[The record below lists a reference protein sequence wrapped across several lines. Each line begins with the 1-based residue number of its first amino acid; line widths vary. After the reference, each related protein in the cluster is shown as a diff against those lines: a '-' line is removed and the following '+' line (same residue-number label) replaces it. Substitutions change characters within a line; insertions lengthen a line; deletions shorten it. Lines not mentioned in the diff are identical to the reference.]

1 MHFSV
6 LSVVHQVIRTLVA
19 SMLQHKFTKVRNMK
33 NLHIEHPEDTILTGD
48 LSVLNAF
55 QSDNHYSVKIDGSPA
70 IVWGTDPENGKF
82 FVGTKSVFNKRTPKI
97 NYSIQDIERNHP
109 DFELNSILI
118 RCFNCLPRIGV
129 EGRVFQGDFIG
140 YGGYRDYKPNAIS
153 YTFAEVQ
160 NVGVVVAPH
169 TEYKGT
175 TLKDM
180 NAEPLIEKLDPTMF
194 VQPNAWL
201 GERGATMDIDL
212 MIGFARQIATLV
224 EFATPSEAK
233 QLKQDLN
240 AYIKDGDEIVA
251 EEFANYQLV
260 RLWLLVESIK
270 TEFMELMRDDFDA
283 ECFIGNQYISGEG
296 YVMAGDHGVFKL
308 VVREVFSY
316 YNFNIIRS

>member
-1 MHFSV
+1 MSLLH
-6 LSVVHQVIRTLVA
+6 LSETHQVIRTLA
-19 SMLQHKFTKVRNMK
+19 QSTQTLSLRNMK
-33 NLHIEHPEDTILTGD
+33 NLHLEHPEDTILTGD
-48 LSVLNAF
+48 LSVLDAF

-82 FVGTKSVFNKRTPKI
+82 FVGTKSVFNKRTPKV
-97 NYSIQDIERNHP
+97 NYSIQDIERNYP

-118 RCFNCLPRIGV
+118 RCFNCLPRIGF

-140 YGGYRDYKPNAIS
+140 FGGYRDYKPNAIS

-212 MIGFARQIATLV
+212 MIGFARQMATLV

-296 YVMAGDHGVFKL
+296 YVMAGRHGTYKL
-308 VVREVFSY
+308 VDRETFSH